1 MNSEASSRGA
11 CPRYQVD
18 ERPPTGLTLGL
29 GLQLA
34 VISVTAPI
42 LIPTV
47 VMRAAGAAEAHLNW
61 AVFAAI
67 AISGAATVLQTVR
80 YGRIGAGNVLVMGS
94 SGAFIAICITAL
106 TDSGPAVLATLVV
119 AAALF
124 QLLIAEKMALL
135 RKVLTPA
142 VSGTVIMLIPVS
154 VMPVVFDLMIVAEAG
169 DSASG
174 SLLSAGVTCLGMT
187 AIALRGS
194 PTLRLWGPVV
204 GIVTGSLV
212 AAYFGLYDFG
222 LVADAS
228 WIGPPSA
235 VWPGLDL
242 SFGPEFWTLLPAFLL
257 VAAIGAIRTISSAV
271 AVQRVSWRRQR
282 AADYRS
288 VQGAVAVDG
297 LGNLLC
303 GFAGTVPNTAY
314 SVSVSMTELTGV
326 GARTIGTATGAILL
340 AMAFLPKAL
349 AVVLAIPGPVFAAYL
364 AVLLAMLFIVGMRM
378 VILEGGGPQNVLIAG
393 VAFWVGIGFE
403 NGVIFPQVFSEF
415 AGGLLQNG
423 MTSGGITVILLT
435 LFMSLTEPRR
445 GRIKVRYEP
454 SAHPR
459 VRQYL
464 DVFAG
469 AGGWGDAMAS
479 RLEEVVRETMQT
491 LFADGAAEHKSPR
504 LVLSARKESAA
515 AVLDLVV
522 SGTGMNLEDRFT
534 PPGEKPGDSAGGTP
548 ERDEADASL
557 RRLRELASSVRHQQ
571 FHDTDIL
578 TIRVDAT

>member
-1 MNSEASSRGA
+1 MNSEARSGGL
-11 CPRYQVD
+11 RYQVD
-18 ERPPTGLTLGL
+18 ETPPAGLTLGL

-106 TDSGPAVLATLVV
+106 TDSGPAVLATLVI

-154 VMPVVFDLMIVAEAG
+154 VMPVVFDLMTVAEAG
-169 DSASG
+169 SAG
-174 SLLSAGVTCLGMT
+174 GPLLSAGVTFLAMT

-194 PTLRLWGPVV
+194 QTLRLWGPVV

-222 LVADAS
+222 LVADAA

-364 AVLLAMLFIVGMRM
+364 AVLLAMLFLVGMRM

-393 VAFWVGIGFE
+393 LAFWVGIGFE
-403 NGVIFPQVFSEF
+403 SGTIFPQVFSEF

-445 GRIKVRYEP
+445 GRIKVRYET
-454 SAHPR
+454 AALPR
-459 VRQYL
+459 LRQYL
-464 DVFAG
+464 DVFAS
-469 AGGWGDAMAS
+469 AGGWGDPMAS
-479 RLEEVVRETMQT
+479 RLEGVVRETMRA
-491 LFADGAAEHKSPR
+491 LFPDGTAGHKRPS
-504 LVLSARKESAA
+504 LVLSARKEGAA

-522 SGTGMNLEDRFT
+522 SGAGMNLEDGFT
-534 PPGEKPGDSAGGTP
+534 SLGEPSGDDVGAAP
-548 ERDEADASL
+548 QRDEADGPL
-557 RRLRELASSVRHQQ
+557 RRLRELASLVRHQQ
-571 FHDTDIL
+571 FHDTDVL
-578 TIRVDAT
+578 TIRVNAT

>member
-1 MNSEASSRGA
+1 MNSEARSGGGL
-11 CPRYQVD
+11 RYQVD
-18 ERPPTGLTLGL
+18 ETPPAGLTLGL

-61 AVFAAI
+61 AVFVAI

-106 TDSGPAVLATLVV
+106 TDSGPAVLATLVI

-154 VMPVVFDLMIVAEAG
+154 VMPVVFDLMTVAEAG
-169 DSASG
+169 SAG
-174 SLLSAGVTCLGMT
+174 GPLLSAGVTFLAMT

-194 PTLRLWGPVV
+194 QTLRLWGPVV

-222 LVADAS
+222 LVADAA

-403 NGVIFPQVFSEF
+403 SGTIFPQVFSDF

-454 SAHPR
+454 AAHPR

-469 AGGWGDAMAS
+469 AGGWGDSMAS
-479 RLEEVVRETMQT
+479 RLEEVVRETMRALYQ
-491 LFADGAAEHKSPR
+491 DGAAGHESPR
-504 LVLSARKESAA
+504 LVLSARKEGAA

-522 SGTGMNLEDRFT
+522 SGAGMNLEDGFASL
-534 PPGEKPGDSAGGTP
+534 GEPSGDSAGAAP
-548 ERDEADASL
+548 PRDEAEDSL

-571 FHDTDIL
+571 FHETEVL
-578 TIRVDAT
+578 AIRVEAT

>member
-1 MNSEASSRGA
+1 MKSGA
-11 CPRYQVD
+11 RSGGGLRYQVD
-18 ERPPTGLTLGL
+18 ETPPAGLTLGL

-67 AISGAATVLQTVR
+67 AISGAATVLQTIR

-106 TDSGPAVLATLVV
+106 TDSGPAVLATLVI

-124 QLLIAEKMALL
+124 QLLIAEKLALL
-135 RKVLTPA
+135 SKVLTPA

-154 VMPVVFDLMIVAEAG
+154 VMPVVFDLMTVPEAG
-169 DSASG
+169 SAGG
-174 SLLSAGVTCLGMT
+174 SLLSAGVTFLAMT
-187 AIALRGS
+187 AIALRGN

-222 LVADAS
+222 LVAGAA

-242 SFGPEFWTLLPAFLL
+242 SFGTEFWTLLPAFLL

-288 VQGAVAVDG
+288 VQGAVSVDG

-393 VAFWVGIGFE
+393 IAFWVGIGFE
-403 NGVIFPQVFSEF
+403 SGTIFPQVFSEF

-423 MTSGGITVILLT
+423 MTAGGITVILLT

-454 SAHPR
+454 AAHLR

-469 AGGWGDAMAS
+469 AGGWSETMTS
-479 RLEEVVRETMQT
+479 RLEEVVRETMRA
-491 LFADGAAEHKSPR
+491 LFPGGAAGHNSPR
-504 LVLSARKESAA
+504 LVLSARKEGAA

-522 SGTGMNLEDRFT
+522 SGTGMNLEDGFASLGV
-534 PPGEKPGDSAGGTP
+534 PSGDGAGAALQR
-548 ERDEADASL
+548 EEADTPL

-571 FHDTDIL
+571 FHDTDVL
-578 TIRVDAT
+578 MIRVEAT

>member
-1 MNSEASSRGA
+1 MGL
-11 CPRYQVD
+11 RYQVD
-18 ERPPTGLTLGL
+18 EKPPTGLTLGL
-29 GLQLA
+29 GIQLA

-47 VMRAAGAAEAHLNW
+47 VMRAAGAAEAHVNW

-67 AISGAATVLQTVR
+67 AISGAATLLQTVR

-124 QLLIAEKMALL
+124 QLLIAEKLALL

-154 VMPVVFDLMIVAEAG
+154 VMPVVFDLMTVAEAG
-169 DSASG
+169 NSASG
-174 SLLSAGVTCLGMT
+174 SLLSAGVTFLAMT

-194 PTLRLWGPVV
+194 PALRLWGPVV

-212 AAYFGLYDFG
+212 AAYFGLYDVSR
-222 LVADAS
+222 VADAA

-235 VWPGLDL
+235 VWPSLDL

-271 AVQRVSWRRQR
+271 AVQRVSWRRPR

-349 AVVLAIPGPVFAAYL
+349 AVVLAIPGPVFASYL

-393 VAFWVGIGFE
+393 IAFWVGIGFE
-403 NGVIFPQVFSEF
+403 NGVIFPRVFSEF

-464 DVFAG
+464 HDFAS
-469 AGGWGDAMAS
+469 AGGWGDTMAS

-491 LFADGAAEHKSPR
+491 LFPDGAAVHKSPR

-515 AVLDLVV
+515 AVLNLVV
-522 SGTGMNLEDRFT
+522 SGAEKNLEDGFT
-534 PPGEKPGDSAGGTP
+534 SLGEQSEDSAGAAP
-548 ERDEADASL
+548 QQVEADASL
-557 RRLRELASSVRHQQ
+557 RRLREMASSVHHQQ

-578 TIRVDAT
+578 AIRVEAT

>member
-1 MNSEASSRGA
+1 MNSKASSGGGL
-11 CPRYQVD
+11 RYQVD
-18 ERPPTGLTLGL
+18 ETPPAGLTLGL

-106 TDSGPAVLATLVV
+106 TDSGPAVLATLVI

-154 VMPVVFDLMIVAEAG
+154 VMPVVFDLMTVAEAG
-169 DSASG
+169 SAG
-174 SLLSAGVTCLGMT
+174 GALLSAGVTFLAMT

-204 GIVTGSLV
+204 GIVTGSVV

-222 LVADAS
+222 LVGDAA

-235 VWPGLDL
+235 IWPGLDL

-364 AVLLAMLFIVGMRM
+364 AVLLAMLFLVGMRM

-393 VAFWVGIGFE
+393 LAFWVGIGFE
-403 NGVIFPQVFSEF
+403 NGVIFPRVFSEF

-445 GRIKVRYEP
+445 GRINVRYEP
-454 SAHPR
+454 AAHPK

-464 DVFAG
+464 EVFARD
-469 AGGWGDAMAS
+469 GGWGDKMAS

-491 LFADGAAEHKSPR
+491 LFPDGAAGHKSPR
-504 LVLSARKESAA
+504 LALSARKESAA

-522 SGTGMNLEDRFT
+522 SGAGMNIEDSFASLGQ
-534 PPGEKPGDSAGGTP
+534 PSEESAGAAP
-548 ERDEADASL
+548 QRDEADDPL
-557 RRLRELASSVRHQQ
+557 RRLRKLASSVRHQQ
-571 FHDTDIL
+571 FHDTDVL
-578 TIRVDAT
+578 TIRVEAT

>member
-1 MNSEASSRGA
+1 MNSEARGRGA
-11 CPRYQVD
+11 GLRYQVD
-18 ERPPTGLTLGL
+18 ETPPTGLTLGL

-47 VMRAAGAAEAHLNW
+47 VMRAAGVADAHLNW

-67 AISGAATVLQTVR
+67 AISGAATVLQTIR

-106 TDSGPAVLATLVV
+106 TDSGPAVLATLVI

-124 QLLIAEKMALL
+124 QLLIAGKLALL

-154 VMPVVFDLMIVAEAG
+154 VMPVVFDLMTVAEAG
-169 DSASG
+169 SAG
-174 SLLSAGVTCLGMT
+174 GTLLSAGVTFLAMT
-187 AIALRGS
+187 AIALRGT

-222 LVADAS
+222 LVAEAA

-235 VWPGLDL
+235 VLPGLDL

-393 VAFWVGIGFE
+393 IAFWVGIGFE
-403 NGVIFPQVFSEF
+403 NGTIFPQVFSEF

-423 MTSGGITVILLT
+423 MTSGGVTVILLT

-445 GRIKVRYEP
+445 GRIKVRYE
-454 SAHPR
+454 SAALPR
-459 VRQYL
+459 LRQYL
-464 DVFAG
+464 DVFAS
-469 AGGWGDAMAS
+469 AGGWGDTMAS
-479 RLEEVVRETMQT
+479 RLEEVVRETMRV
-491 LFADGAAEHKSPR
+491 LFPDGAARHKSPR
-504 LVLSARKESAA
+504 LVLSARKEGAA

-522 SGTGMNLEDRFT
+522 SGAGMNLEDGFASL
-534 PPGEKPGDSAGGTP
+534 GEPSGDGAGAAP
-548 ERDEADASL
+548 QREEADSPL

-571 FHDTDIL
+571 FHDTDVL
-578 TIRVDAT
+578 TIRVEAT

>member
-1 MNSEASSRGA
+1 MNSKASSGGLRF
-11 CPRYQVD
+11 QVD
-18 ERPPTGLTLGL
+18 ETPPAGLTLGL

-80 YGRIGAGNVLVMGS
+80 YGRVGAGNVLVMGS

-106 TDSGPAVLATLVV
+106 TDSGPAVLATLVI

-154 VMPVVFDLMIVAEAG
+154 VMPVVFDLMTVAEAG
-169 DSASG
+169 SAGG
-174 SLLSAGVTCLGMT
+174 SLLSAGVTFVAMT
-187 AIALRGS
+187 AIALRGN

-204 GIVTGSLV
+204 GIVTGSVV

-222 LVADAS
+222 LVADAA

-393 VAFWVGIGFE
+393 IAFWVGIGFE
-403 NGVIFPQVFSEF
+403 SGTIFPRVFSDF

-454 SAHPR
+454 AAHPR
-459 VRQYL
+459 VRQYM
-464 DVFAG
+464 DVFAS
-469 AGGWGDAMAS
+469 AGGWGETMAS
-479 RLEEVVRETMQT
+479 RLEEVVRETMRA
-491 LFADGAAEHKSPR
+491 LFPDGAARHKSPR
-504 LVLSARKESAA
+504 LVLSARKEGAA

-522 SGTGMNLEDRFT
+522 SGAGMNLEDGFASLGV
-534 PPGEKPGDSAGGTP
+534 PSGDGAGAALQR
-548 ERDEADASL
+548 EEADSPL
-557 RRLRELASSVRHQQ
+557 RCLRELASSVRHQQ
-571 FHDTDIL
+571 FHDTDVL
-578 TIRVDAT
+578 TIRVEAT

>member
-1 MNSEASSRGA
+1 MNYEARG
-11 CPRYQVD
+11 RGVDLHYQVD
-18 ERPPTGLTLGL
+18 ETPPAGLTLGL

-47 VMRAAGAAEAHLNW
+47 VMRAAGAAEAYLNW

-67 AISGAATVLQTVR
+67 AISGVTTVLQTIR
-80 YGRIGAGNVLVMGS
+80 YGRVGAGNVLVMGS

-124 QLLIAEKMALL
+124 QLLIAEKLALL
-135 RKVLTPA
+135 RKILTPA

-154 VMPVVFDLMIVAEAG
+154 VMPVVFDLMTVAEPG
-169 DSASG
+169 ISATG
-174 SLLSAGVTCLGMT
+174 SLLSAGVTFVAMA

-212 AAYFGLYDFG
+212 AAYFGLYDIG
-222 LVADAS
+222 RVAEAA

-242 SFGPEFWTLLPAFLL
+242 SFEPGFWALLPAFLL

-271 AVQRVSWRRQR
+271 AVQRVSWRRPR

-288 VQGAVAVDG
+288 VQGAVTVDG

-314 SVSVSMTELTGV
+314 SVSVSMTELTSV
-326 GARTIGTATGAILL
+326 GARTIGTATGAILV
-340 AMAFLPKAL
+340 AMAFLPKVL

-378 VILEGGGPQNVLIAG
+378 VILEGGGPQYVLIAG
-393 VAFWVGIGFE
+393 IAFWVGIGFE
-403 NGVIFPQVFSEF
+403 SGAIFPQVFTDF

-423 MTSGGITVILLT
+423 MTAGGITVILLT
-435 LFMSLTEPRR
+435 LFLALTEPRR
-445 GRIKVRYEP
+445 GRIRIDYRS
-454 SAHPR
+454 SAHSV

-464 DVFAG
+464 DVFTG
-469 AGGWGDAMAS
+469 AGGWNDTMAS

-491 LFADGAAEHKSPR
+491 LCPDGAAEHKRPR
-504 LVLSARKESAA
+504 LVLSARKEGAA
-515 AVLDLVV
+515 AVLNLVV
-522 SGTGMNLEDRFT
+522 SGAERNLEDDFASL
-534 PPGEKPGDSAGGTP
+534 GDQPGDSASAAP
-548 ERDEADASL
+548 QRDEADGSL

-578 TIRVDAT
+578 TIRVDPT

>member
-1 MNSEASSRGA
+1 MNSEARARGQGL
-11 CPRYQVD
+11 RYQVD
-18 ERPPTGLTLGL
+18 ETPPAGLMLGL

-67 AISGAATVLQTVR
+67 AISGAATVLQTFR

-106 TDSGPAVLATLVV
+106 TDSGPAVLATLVI

-124 QLLIAEKMALL
+124 QLLIAEKLALL

-154 VMPVVFDLMIVAEAG
+154 VMPVVFDLMTVAEAG
-169 DSASG
+169 SAG
-174 SLLSAGVTCLGMT
+174 GPLLSAGVTFLAMT

-212 AAYFGLYDFG
+212 AAYFGLYDIG
-222 LVADAS
+222 LVAEAA

-235 VWPGLDL
+235 AWPGLDL

-378 VILEGGGPQNVLIAG
+378 VIQEGGGPQNVLIAG
-393 VAFWVGIGFE
+393 IAFWVGVGFE
-403 NGVIFPQVFSEF
+403 NGVIFPRVFSEF

-423 MTSGGITVILLT
+423 MTSGGITVIFLT

-454 SAHPR
+454 STHPR

-464 DVFAG
+464 DVFASS
-469 AGGWGDAMAS
+469 GGWGDAMAS
-479 RLEEVVRETMQT
+479 RLEEVVSETMQT
-491 LFADGAAEHKSPR
+491 LFPHGAAGQKSPR

-522 SGTGMNLEDRFT
+522 SGAGKNLEDGFT
-534 PPGEKPGDSAGGTP
+534 SPDEQSADSAGAAP
-548 ERDEADASL
+548 QRDEAGGSL
-557 RRLRELASSVRHQQ
+557 HRLRELASSVRHQQ
-571 FHDTDIL
+571 FHDTDVL
-578 TIRVDAT
+578 TIRVEAT

>member
-1 MNSEASSRGA
+1 MNNEARPRGVDLH
-11 CPRYQVD
+11 YQVD
-18 ERPPTGLTLGL
+18 EKPPAGLTFGL

-42 LIPTV
+42 LMPTV
-47 VMRAAGAAEAHLNW
+47 VMRAAGAADALLNW

-67 AISGAATVLQTVR
+67 AISGATTVLQTVR

-94 SGAFIAICITAL
+94 SGAFLAICITAL
-106 TDSGPAVLATLVV
+106 TDSGPAVLATLVI

-124 QLLIAEKMALL
+124 QLLIAEKLALL
-135 RKVLTPA
+135 RKILTPA
-142 VSGTVIMLIPVS
+142 VSGTIIMLIPVS
-154 VMPVVFDLMIVAEAG
+154 VMPVIFDLMTVADAG
-169 DSASG
+169 NSATG
-174 SLLSAGVTCLGMT
+174 SLLSAGVTFAAMA
-187 AIALRGS
+187 AIALRGN
-194 PTLRLWGPVV
+194 PALRLWGPVV

-212 AAYFGLYDFG
+212 AAFFGLYDVGRVSEAAWF
-222 LVADAS
+222 
-228 WIGPPSA
+228 GPPSA

-242 SFGPEFWTLLPAFLL
+242 SFGPGFRALLPAFLL
-257 VAAIGAIRTISSAV
+257 VAAIGSIRTISSAV
-271 AVQRVSWRRQR
+271 AVQRVSWRQSR

-288 VQGAVAVDG
+288 VQGAATVDG

-326 GARTIGTATGAILL
+326 GARTIGAATGAILV
-340 AMAFLPKAL
+340 AMAFLPKVL

-378 VILEGGGPQNVLIAG
+378 VILEGGGPQYVLIAG
-393 VAFWVGIGFE
+393 IAFWVGIGFE
-403 NGVIFPQVFSEF
+403 SGAIFPQVFTEF

-423 MTSGGITVILLT
+423 MTAGGITVILLT
-435 LFMSLTEPRR
+435 LFLSLTEPRR
-445 GRIKVRYEP
+445 GRIRIDYKS
-454 SAHPR
+454 SAQPQI
-459 VRQYL
+459 RQYL

-479 RLEEVVRETMQT
+479 RLEEVVSETMQA
-491 LFADGAAEHKSPR
+491 LFPDGAAEPKSPR
-504 LVLSARKESAA
+504 LVLSARKEGAA

-522 SGTGMNLEDRFT
+522 SGVEKNLEDGFT
-534 PPGEKPGDSAGGTP
+534 SLGEQSEDSVGAAP
-548 ERDEADASL
+548 QRDEADGSL
-557 RRLRELASSVRHQQ
+557 RRLRELASSVRHRQ

-578 TIRVDAT
+578 SIRVKAT

>member
-1 MNSEASSRGA
+1 MTSREGA
-11 CPRYQVD
+11 AGAGLRYQLD
-18 ERPPTGLTLGL
+18 ENPPAVLTLGL
-29 GLQLA
+29 GFQLA

-47 VMRAAGAAEAHLNW
+47 VMRAAGAADAYLNW

-67 AISGAATVLQTVR
+67 AISGVTTVLQTIR
-80 YGRIGAGNVLVMGS
+80 FGRIGAGNVLVMGS
-94 SGAFIAICITAL
+94 SSAFIAICIIAL

-124 QLLIAEKMALL
+124 QLLIAEKLALL
-135 RKVLTPA
+135 RRILTPA

-154 VMPVVFDLMIVAEAG
+154 VMPVVFDLMTVAEAG
-169 DSASG
+169 NSATG
-174 SLLSAGVTCLGMT
+174 ALLSAGVTFVAMA

-194 PTLRLWGPVV
+194 RTLRLWGPVA

-212 AAYFGLYDFG
+212 AAYFGLYDIG
-222 LVADAS
+222 LLATAA

-282 AADYRS
+282 AADYRC

-326 GARTIGTATGAILL
+326 GARTIGTATGAILV
-340 AMAFLPKAL
+340 AMAFLPKVL

-378 VILEGGGPQNVLIAG
+378 VIQQGGDPRNVLIAG
-393 VAFWVGIGFE
+393 IAFWVGTGFE
-403 NGVIFPQVFSEF
+403 SGAIFPQVFSEF

-423 MTSGGITVILLT
+423 MTAGGIAAILLT
-435 LFMSLTEPRR
+435 LFMSFTEPRR

-454 SAHPR
+454 SADAEIR
-459 VRQYL
+459 RFL
-464 DVFAG
+464 NAFTG
-469 AGGWGDAMAS
+469 ASGWGEAMAS
-479 RLEEVVRETMQT
+479 RLEEVVRETMAA
-491 LFADGAAEHKSPR
+491 LFPEGGSNHGTRRFA
-504 LVLSARKESAA
+504 LSARKEGAEAA
-515 AVLDLVV
+515 LDLVV
-522 SGTGMNLEDRFT
+522 SRAGKIWRTTLPCLPSSPEAARKQPHTGTRRRVPCAACGNWPHPCATSSFT
-534 PPGEKPGDSAGGTP
+534 TP
-548 ERDEADASL
+548 T
-557 RRLRELASSVRHQQ
+557 
-571 FHDTDIL
+571 F
-578 TIRVDAT
+578 

>member
-1 MNSEASSRGA
+1 MTSEASGRSAGL
-11 CPRYQVD
+11 RYQVD

-29 GLQLA
+29 GIQLA

-124 QLLIAEKMALL
+124 QLLIGEKMALL

-154 VMPVVFDLMIVAEAG
+154 VMPVVFDLMTVAEAG
-169 DSASG
+169 SAGG
-174 SLLSAGVTCLGMT
+174 SLLSAGVTFLAMT

-212 AAYFGLYDFG
+212 AAYFGLYDIG
-222 LVADAS
+222 RVAEAA

-288 VQGAVAVDG
+288 VQGAVTVDG

-393 VAFWVGIGFE
+393 IAFWVGIGFE

-445 GRIKVRYEP
+445 GRIKVRYGP

-479 RLEEVVRETMQT
+479 SLEEVVRETMQT
-491 LFADGAAEHKSPR
+491 LFPDGAAERESPR

-522 SGTGMNLEDRFT
+522 SGAEKNLEDRFT
-534 PPGEKPGDSAGGTP
+534 SPGEKPGDSAGAAP
-548 ERDEADASL
+548 PRDDADDSL

-578 TIRVDAT
+578 TIRVEAT